1 MFELTLCN
9 SGVSLMLV
17 DAIVSITEMG
27 WEVRWLFIHGKQIET
42 YSVSTENVAKMLP
55 KAQLDIPNEI

>member
-1 MFELTLCN
+1 
-9 SGVSLMLV
+9 MLV